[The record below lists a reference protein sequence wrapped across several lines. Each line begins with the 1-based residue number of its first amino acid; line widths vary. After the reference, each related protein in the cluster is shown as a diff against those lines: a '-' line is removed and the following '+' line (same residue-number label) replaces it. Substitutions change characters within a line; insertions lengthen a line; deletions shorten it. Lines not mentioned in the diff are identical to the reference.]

1 MEHLSNDP
9 KDHPDQHQNGHEL
22 WDEKDHPIMSLDRK
36 SKETEKTTWSEFSNG
51 WKVTVKQMLVLTVRV
66 TARVP
71 NGKVNHLSK
80 VIWDKKIISEFTRF
94 TCSTRKG

>member
-22 WDEKDHPIMSLDRK
+22 WDEKGHPIMSLDRK

-51 WKVTVKQMLVLTVRV
+51 WKVTL
-66 TARVP
+66 
-71 NGKVNHLSK
+71 
-80 VIWDKKIISEFTRF
+80 
-94 TCSTRKG
+94 